1 MLYKKYHRNFV
12 KQFKVGVGVEWRS
25 IINSNRILE
34 VTTKPI
40 IALNS
45 ATKGFY
51 VYVILGTAEN
61 ESLPLVFSSGR
72 LTYYGVKVL

>member
-1 MLYKKYHRNFV
+1 MMLYKKYHRNFV

-25 IINSNRILE
+25 INGNRILE

-45 ATKGFY
+45 ATKRFY

-72 LTYYGVKVL
+72 LTYYDVKVL